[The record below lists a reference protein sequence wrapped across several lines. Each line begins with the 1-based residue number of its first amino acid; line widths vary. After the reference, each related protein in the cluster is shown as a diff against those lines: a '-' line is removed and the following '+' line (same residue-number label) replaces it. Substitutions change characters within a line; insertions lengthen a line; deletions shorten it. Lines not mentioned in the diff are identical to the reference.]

1 VDLEE
6 QATLKD
12 QGDHIIDIQE
22 DALDIDLVLHLQ
34 NGILV
39 KGKVIVI
46 KIVRDTKGRGQ
57 DHMTEEGQ
65 GMIGFKV

>member
-1 VDLEE
+1 MDLEE